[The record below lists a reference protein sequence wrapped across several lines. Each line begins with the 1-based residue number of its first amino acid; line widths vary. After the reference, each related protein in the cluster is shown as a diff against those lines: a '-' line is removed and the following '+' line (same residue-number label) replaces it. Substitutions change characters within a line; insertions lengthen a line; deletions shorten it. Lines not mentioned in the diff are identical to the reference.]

1 MQTVSPS
8 LRSICLCTISARGG
22 RKPNVDASG
31 DTGRLSARM
40 EEVAK
45 RITYEDEGLTRLL
58 KEAIREAGLKRFDGK
73 EGESMNG
80 WRGCKGNMSP
90 LRRRPCF
97 RSGGSQQFF
106 SQSQVVRKLRYELP
120 EESPSHRLVS
130 LGGHCQVNRL
140 PRIQS
145 HPIEYSDVVLL
156 TISALLHKS
165 LRHVRLSPMGQGAS
179 MRNDAESI
187 HVPVPSTQL
196 VRLQS
201 GADRQGASDLL
212 VR

>member
-1 MQTVSPS
+1 MPLYYQREGWEETK
-8 LRSICLCTISARGG
+8 RRCIWGY
-22 RKPNVDASG
+22 
-31 DTGRLSARM
+31 GRLSARM

-106 SQSQVVRKLRYELP
+106 SQSQVVRKLRYELL
-120 EESPSHRLVS
+120 RNL
-130 LGGHCQVNRL
+130 L
-140 PRIQS
+140 P
-145 HPIEYSDVVLL
+145 
-156 TISALLHKS
+156 T
-165 LRHVRLSPMGQGAS
+165 G
-179 MRNDAESI
+179 
-187 HVPVPSTQL
+187 
-196 VRLQS
+196 
-201 GADRQGASDLL
+201 
-212 VR
+212 